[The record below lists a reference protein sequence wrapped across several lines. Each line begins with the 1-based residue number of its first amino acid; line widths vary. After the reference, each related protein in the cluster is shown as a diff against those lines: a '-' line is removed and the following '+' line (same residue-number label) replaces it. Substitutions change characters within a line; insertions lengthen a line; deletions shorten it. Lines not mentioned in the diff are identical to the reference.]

1 MAIEKVVILDDE
13 PIVRRSLEL
22 QLTRKKLAVT
32 VCTTIAEVEQALTKE
47 SFDLMFVDVRLPD
60 GDGTDLLARV
70 SNRADKPMIVI
81 MTGYGTVDPS
91 VSCIG
96 NGALHYIINPFYS
109 GKIDFFLDKEEI
121 SAQAVKVSQV
131 LAQQTS
137 D

>member
-70 SNRADKPMIVI
+70 SNRADKPMVVM
-81 MTGYGTVDPS
+81 MTGYGTVES
-91 VSCIG
+91 AVSCIR
-96 NGALHYIINPFYS
+96 NGAFDYIIKPF
-109 GKIDFFLDKEEI
+109 
-121 SAQAVKVSQV
+121 SAEQIERASTKAAT
-131 LAQQTS
+131 LG
-137 D
+137 